1 MAASLISIYDLKPA
15 FQNLLRPICRKLAD
29 SGITA
34 NQVTITAVLI
44 SIAHGIGLTLW
55 PGQTVLLLLLPA
67 TLFIR
72 MALNA
77 IDGMLA
83 REHGQKSQLGAILNE
98 LSDVIADIALYLPF
112 ALIAALS
119 APLVIIVVLLAVIVE
134 MTGILGLMVG
144 AERRYD
150 GPFGKSDRAFVFG
163 TLAVAITTGL
173 VGSTLGTILLVVL
186 IGLSCLTIFNRARMA
201 LKTGTNQ

>member
-1 MAASLISIYDLKPA
+1 MVTIYDLKPR
-15 FQNLLRPICRKLAD
+15 FQNLLRPICQRLAD
-29 SGITA
+29 RGVTA
-34 NQVTITAVLI
+34 NQVTVFALVL
-44 SIAHGIGLTLW
+44 SCVHGIALAVW
-55 PGQTVLLLLLPA
+55 PGHTVLLLLLPV

-83 REHGQKSQLGAILNE
+83 REHGQKSRLGAILNE

-112 ALIAALS
+112 ALIAGVS
-119 APLVIIVVLLAVIVE
+119 APLVTLVVLLAVIVE

-163 TLAVAITTGL
+163 TLAVALTTGF
-173 VGSTLGTILLVVL
+173 VGTTIATILLAVL
-186 IGLSCLTIFNRARMA
+186 IALSCLTIINRARMA
-201 LKTGTNQ
+201 LSTGASQ

>member
-1 MAASLISIYDLKPA
+1 MISIYDLKPK
-15 FQNLLRPICRKLAD
+15 FQNLLRPICQKLAD
-29 SGITA
+29 GGVTA
-34 NQVTITAVLI
+34 NQVTIFALLVSVL
-44 SIAHGIGLTLW
+44 HGIGLAVW
-55 PGQTVLLLLLPA
+55 PGQTFLLLLLPA

-83 REHGQKSQLGAILNE
+83 REHGQKSRLGAILNE

-112 ALIAALS
+112 ALIAGLS
-119 APLVIIVVLLAVIVE
+119 APLVTIVVLLAVIVE

-163 TLAVAITTGL
+163 TLAVAITTGF
-173 VGSTLGTILLVVL
+173 VGPTLASVLLVV
-186 IGLSCLTIFNRARMA
+186 IIALSCLTIFNRARMA
-201 LKTGTNQ
+201 LSAGASQ